1 MQTEHKIGQLLIIGL
16 PGAQMDGATRELLQT
31 IQPGG
36 VILEGVNIQTAEQVA
51 DLTAQV
57 RAVCSVP
64 PLVTVDQEG
73 GRVDRLREVL
83 APMPSADL
91 LRAAGDA
98 ATASRLGE
106 VTADALRA
114 LGFNMNFAPVLDIP
128 VEAAAENGLRGRYL
142 GGSSGQVINRASAYL
157 EGLQRNGVTGVGKHF
172 PGLGTTTV
180 DSHAQLPQVT
190 LTKEELKSRDL
201 LPYIE
206 MFSKINS
213 RLVAVLIGHAH
224 YTAYDGHT
232 PIPASISKNIVN
244 GLLRDDLGF
253 RGLAITDD
261 LGMGAVASV
270 CGVGEAA
277 VRAVEAGVDMAL
289 ICGTPEQAMEAWQA
303 MVDAANRGRIMKT
316 HISRAFD
323 HIARVKSML
332 SPAHPY
338 NETTIATL
346 RDNIAELNETLSS
359 RQ

>member
-36 VILEGVNIQTAEQVA
+36 VILDRANIQTAEQTA
-51 DLTAQV
+51 ELTAQI
-57 RAVCSVP
+57 RAVTSVP
-64 PLVTVDQEG
+64 PLIAMDQEG
-73 GRVDRLREVL
+73 GRVDRLREIL
-83 APMPSADL
+83 PPMPSADM
-91 LRAAGDA
+91 LRAKGDA

-106 VTADALRA
+106 VTADVLRT
-114 LGFNMNFAPVLDIP
+114 LGFNVNFAPVLDIP
-128 VEAAAENGLRGRYL
+128 VDGAAENGLQGRYL

-157 EGLQRNGVTGVGKHF
+157 EGMQRNGLIGVGKHF
-172 PGLGTTTV
+172 PGLGATTADT
-180 DSHAQLPQVT
+180 HTQLPNVT
-190 LTKEELKSRDL
+190 LSKDDLKGRDL

-213 RLVAVLIGHAH
+213 RLVAVLVGHAH
-224 YTAYDGHT
+224 YTAYDGNT
-232 PIPASISKNIVN
+232 PIPASISKNVVN

-261 LGMGAVASV
+261 LGMGAVTSV

-277 VRAVEAGVDMAL
+277 VRAIEAGVDMAL
-289 ICGTPEQAMEAWQA
+289 VCGAPEQAMEAWQA

-323 HIARVKSML
+323 HIARVKSMV
-332 SPAHPY
+332 SPSHPY
-338 NETTIATL
+338 HETAIETL
-346 RDNIAELNETLSS
+346 RDNIIELNETLAS
-359 RQ
+359 RV